1 MTSKS
6 RRGLAGLILSGAL
19 ALGATQAA
27 GQTLGDALAAAY
39 QNSNLL
45 AQNRAVLRAADED
58 IAQAVA
64 RLRPVVNFIASADQ
78 RLADQR
84 TADGPFEEIGAQPPS
99 GPARLRSTERAA
111 SLRLNLDITIFDFG
125 RTDAEIGAAEETVRA
140 TRQALVG
147 VEQGVLFNAVSAYM
161 QLRSAAETVTLRQN
175 NLELIEE
182 ELRAARDRF
191 EVGEITRTDVA
202 IAESALAAARADLA
216 AAEGDRTVA
225 REFYQLAVG
234 ETPGPLAVP
243 PARPQTADTLETAQA
258 IARQTHPDIRS
269 AQHEVAAAEFGVD
282 IARAARRGEV
292 TAGADVGIR
301 FQHGSAAQ
309 GANPRRDMGVSLGYT
324 RQIYSGGAQSSRER
338 QAVARRDQ
346 SRSQLHQTTLEVLQ
360 DVGAAWSDVN
370 VSAARIEAI
379 EQQIEAARQ
388 AFEGVSEEARLGA
401 RTTLDVLDAEQD
413 LLDARAAL
421 IEAEAGRQTATYGLL
436 AAMGLLTVDHLNLGI
451 PTYDPDVYYERVREA
466 PRTSRGDRLDRALEG
481 IGRN

>member
-1 MTSKS
+1 MTKL
-6 RRGLAGLILSGAL
+6 RRTGLAGLLLSGAL

-27 GQTLGDALAAAY
+27 GQTLGDALIAAY

-45 AQNRAVLRAADED
+45 EQNRAVLRAADED
-58 IAQAVA
+58 VAQAVA
-64 RLRPVVNFIASADQ
+64 NLRPVINFVASADQ

-84 TADGPFEEIGAQPPS
+84 TAAGTLEEAGLAPPS
-99 GPARLRSTERAA
+99 GPIRLRSQERAA
-111 SLRLNLDITIFDFG
+111 SLRTSLDFTIFDFG
-125 RTDAEIGAAEETVRA
+125 RGDAEIAAAEEAVRA

-161 QLRSAAETVTLRQN
+161 EVRSATETVTLRQN
-175 NLELIEE
+175 NLQLIEE

-191 EVGEITRTDVA
+191 EVGEITQTDVA

-216 AAEGDRTVA
+216 AAEGDLTVA

-234 ETPGPLAVP
+234 EAPGALSVP
-243 PARPQTADTLETAQA
+243 PARPQTADSLETAQA
-258 IARQTHPDIRS
+258 IARQQHPDIRS
-269 AQHEVAAAEFGVD
+269 AQHEVAGAEFGVD
-282 IARAARRGEV
+282 IARAARSGEV

-309 GANPRRDMGVSLGYT
+309 GPSPRREAGVSLGYT
-324 RQIYSGGAQSSRER
+324 RQLYSGGAQSSRER
-338 QAVARRDQ
+338 QAVAQRDQ

-413 LLDARAAL
+413 LLDSQAAL
-421 IEAEAGRQTATYGLL
+421 IEAEAAQQTATYGLL
-436 AAMGLLTVDHLNLGI
+436 SAMGLLTVDHLNLGI
-451 PTYDPDVYYERVREA
+451 PTYDPDDYYEQVRDA
-466 PRTSRGDRLDRALEG
+466 PRSSRGNRLDRALEG